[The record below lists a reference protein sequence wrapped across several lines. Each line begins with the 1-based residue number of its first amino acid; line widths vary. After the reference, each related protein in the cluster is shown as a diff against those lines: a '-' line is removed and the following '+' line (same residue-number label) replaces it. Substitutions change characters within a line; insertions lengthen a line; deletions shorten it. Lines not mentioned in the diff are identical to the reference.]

1 MNYFRYK
8 QFNKDVITVAVG
20 YYLRYALSYRDI
32 SEILRERGVNV
43 HHSTVYRWVQEY
55 APILYQIWKK
65 KHKKAYYKWRI
76 DETYIKIKGKWSY
89 LYRAI
94 DAEGHTLDI
103 WLRKQRDNHSA
114 YAFIKRLIKQF
125 GKPQKVITDQAPS
138 TKAAMAKVI
147 KAFKLKPDCHCT
159 SKYLNNLIEQDHRHI
174 KVRKTRYQSIN
185 TAKNTLK
192 GIECIYALYKKNRRS
207 LQIYGFSPCHE
218 ISIML
223 AS

>member
-32 SEILRERGVNV
+32 SEILRGRGVNV

-138 TKAAMAKVI
+138 TKVAMVKVI

-192 GIECIYALYKKNRRS
+192 GI
-207 LQIYGFSPCHE
+207 
-218 ISIML
+218 
-223 AS
+223 

>member
-20 YYLRYALSYRDI
+20 YYLRYALSYRNI

-43 HHSTVYRWVQEY
+43 HHQV
-55 APILYQIWKK
+55 
-65 KHKKAYYKWRI
+65 
-76 DETYIKIKGKWSY
+76 
-89 LYRAI
+89 
-94 DAEGHTLDI
+94 
-103 WLRKQRDNHSA
+103 
-114 YAFIKRLIKQF
+114 F
-125 GKPQKVITDQAPS
+125 TDQTPS
-138 TKAAMAKVI
+138 TKVAMAKVI
-147 KAFKLKPDCHCT
+147 KAFKLKPDCHRT

-174 KVRKTRYQSIN
+174 KVRKTKYQSIN

>member
-8 QFNKDVITVAVG
+8 QFDKDVITVAVG

-32 SEILRERGVNV
+32 SEILRERGVTV

-55 APILYQIWKK
+55 APILYQIWKQ
-65 KHKKAYYKWRI
+65 KHKKAYYKWHV
-76 DETYIKIKGKWSY
+76 DETYIKIKGKWCY

-94 DAEGHTLDI
+94 DADGHTLDI
-103 WLRKQRDNHSA
+103 WLRKQRDNHAA
-114 YAFIKRLIKQF
+114 YAFIKRLIK
-125 GKPQKVITDQAPS
+125 
-138 TKAAMAKVI
+138 
-147 KAFKLKPDCHCT
+147 
-159 SKYLNNLIEQDHRHI
+159 
-174 KVRKTRYQSIN
+174 VRKISYQSIN